1 MIPGTTPEDYPDG
14 EAAAAEWVTLS
25 THNGTHLDAPYHF
38 HSTQDAKN
46 GGSRPSITIDQVN
59 DAATD
64 VLKNR
69 HFNDL
74 FKYARTERRRFIL
87 ALCHRE
93 ADGPD
98 PLRLPVIREKL
109 SAHGIEVSEEGLA
122 ADLEW
127 LTDLELLDFSGA
139 NGGESY
145 SLTVPLMGLW
155 IDTLDYTGLMSKA
168 REESAEMEEVEDE

>member
-1 MIPGTTPEDYPDG
+1 LCESIFRT
-14 EAAAAEWVTLS
+14 AKS
-25 THNGTHLDAPYHF
+25 TGV
-38 HSTQDAKN
+38 
-46 GGSRPSITIDQVN
+46 RSITTDHVN
-59 DAATD
+59 DAAKE

-74 FKYARTERRRFIL
+74 FNYAGTDRRRFIL

-98 PLRLPVIREKL
+98 PLRLQVIREKL
-109 SAHGIEVSEEGLA
+109 SAHGMEVPEEDLT

-139 NGGESY
+139 NDGESY

-168 REESAEMEEVEDE
+168 RAESAETEDAEDE